1 MKTPNRMV
9 ICIFLFAFTITFIS
23 IPTAFASSNKTNH
36 TITINYPNGDWG
48 FTSVEIDIV
57 GNKDNMYLFA
67 LKQLIEPQQLPTG
80 CYDEFPSGFE
90 INSIEIIND
99 SAYLDVSDKV
109 LQESG
114 LSAGWIDSLRDIISY
129 NIFNF
134 DDNIKSIRFSSN
146 GKPTS
151 ILKDIQK
158 NVLFTQSRPYAND
171 INTIDID
178 TSKLKD
184 LTADERKAI
193 VQKIIDDATGATNGT
208 TRDGSNSYKVCIDP
222 GHGGTDPGAVVGSTY
237 EKNLNLPI
245 ALAAR
250 NRINFIHTVYMTRT
264 TDVAVSLT
272 ARHEL
277 AKNNNVDLFV
287 SVHCNTA
294 SNTSARGCT
303 ARYPNNHDEGSSEFL
318 GNCLI
323 DGVVDQSSMP
333 KHSDASYQSI
343 QVIRNC
349 SMPAALVEC
358 GFMTNTSDLSIL
370 NQEQTDIGI
379 GLGDGILQYC
389 YFL

>member
-1 MKTPNRMV
+1 MKAPNRMV
-9 ICIFLFAFTITFIS
+9 IWTFLLAFVITIIS
-23 IPTAFASSNKTNH
+23 TSTAFATSKNIDN

-48 FTSVEIDIV
+48 FTPVEIDVV
-57 GNKDNMYLFA
+57 GNKDINTYLFA
-67 LKQLIEPQQLPTG
+67 LKQLIEPQQLPIG
-80 CYDEFPSGFE
+80 CYDEFPNGFE

-99 SAYLDVSDKV
+99 IAYIDVSDNALK
-109 LQESG
+109 ESG

-129 NIFNF
+129 NVFNF
-134 DDNIKSIRFSSN
+134 NDNIKSINFSSN

-158 NVLFTQSRPYAND
+158 KVLFTQSRPYAND

-178 TSKLKD
+178 TSKLQD
-184 LTADERKAI
+184 LTPDERKAI
-193 VQKIIDDATGATNGT
+193 IQKIIDDATGT
-208 TRDGSNSYKVCIDP
+208 TREGSHSYKVCIDP

-250 NRINFIHTVYMTRT
+250 NRINFLHTVYMTRT
-264 TDVAVSLT
+264 TDVDVSLT

-277 AKNNNVDLFV
+277 ANNNNVDLFV

-323 DGVVDQSSMP
+323 DGVIDQSSMP

-349 SMPAALVEC
+349 NMPAALVEC

-370 NQEQTDIGI
+370 NQEQTDIGNGI
-379 GLGDGILQYC
+379 GDGILQYC